1 MFGVC
6 IAVVFFC
13 FLSFSSSLSSRRLH
27 LVVFG
32 STLICLLGTTGMCRL
47 VGFPVKMDGSY
58 MRDME
63 RVSRDAFLQ
72 MDPSRSGSISLKAF
86 SHWVVNHRVI
96 MEYLEHFT
104 GRTNVFAA
112 MEEVKRLLAVAMER
126 FAGVADKN
134 RVCFVV
140 SSCF

>member
-1 MFGVC
+1 M
-6 IAVVFFC
+6 
-13 FLSFSSSLSSRRLH
+13 
-27 LVVFG
+27 
-32 STLICLLGTTGMCRL
+32 
-47 VGFPVKMDGSY
+47 KMDGSY

-134 RVCFVV
+134 RVCIVV